1 MKVNADLSLPAIVH
15 YDEITFVASPSHGV
29 FRGMLDRD
37 GDEVALATTLVRY
50 APNSSFPSHKHDAGE
65 EFLVLEGTFHDDHGA
80 YPTGTYVR
88 NEVTWMTPEDTHVVV
103 PDTAVHTAKDWSSL
117 STGGNVR
124 LLYQNAATGEHA
136 WFLVLGPGARV
147 ESLDGFDGGEE
158 VFVVAGTVTA
168 LYASTSTQMLKY
180 SWLRLPP
187 QAIAKCDP
195 SKTVFRNTSTEE
207 AHVFIKTGHL
217 RRFVGRDCPPR
228 AAAKV
233 DYSQPL
239 DEESYR
245 KIRYEFSED
254 VLRLPTIMTSLEF
267 SVGGK
272 EVHGF
277 RMIERHYFR
286 EELVKSYDFAFGFC
300 IPRSTNTW
308 DAVYS
313 VPALDED
320 LIQDMVANPYATVS
334 DSFYFVGDELIM
346 HNKAEYKYIVEDRA
360 QSKRS
365 YYDSD
370 DEGDAKERK
379 GAAGSAGAKEAK
391 EAKDAKW
398 SKEDEYDD

>member
-1 MKVNADLSLPAIVH
+1 MPR
-15 YDEITFVASPSHGV
+15 E
-29 FRGMLDRD
+29 
-37 GDEVALATTLVRY
+37 
-50 APNSSFPSHKHDAGE
+50 SFTPDD
-65 EFLVLEGTFHDDHGA
+65 VLELEA
-80 YPTGTYVR
+80 PTKSFLC
-88 NEVTWMTPEDTHVVV
+88 P
-103 PDTAVHTAKDWSSL
+103 L
-117 STGGNVR
+117 SANV
-124 LLYQNAATGEHA
+124 YSID
-136 WFLVLGPGARV
+136 FLKFQIIDY
-147 ESLDGFDGGEE
+147 ESKRKIF
-158 VFVVAGTVTA
+158 
-168 LYASTSTQMLKY
+168 Q
-180 SWLRLPP
+180 
-187 QAIAKCDP
+187 
-195 SKTVFRNTSTEE
+195 
-207 AHVFIKTGHL
+207 
-217 RRFVGRDCPPR
+217 VGRDCPPR

>member
-1 MKVNADLSLPAIVH
+1 
-15 YDEITFVASPSHGV
+15 
-29 FRGMLDRD
+29 MLDRD

-50 APNSSFPSHKHDAGE
+50 APNSTFPSHKHDAGE
-65 EFLVLEGTFHDDHGA
+65 EFLVLEGTLHDDHGA

-88 NEVTWMTPEDTHVVV
+88 NAVT
-103 PDTAVHTAKDWSSL
+103 
-117 STGGNVR
+117 
-124 LLYQNAATGEHA
+124 
-136 WFLVLGPGARV
+136 LG
-147 ESLDGFDGGEE
+147 
-158 VFVVAGTVTA
+158 
-168 LYASTSTQMLKY
+168 
-180 SWLRLPP
+180 
-187 QAIAKCDP
+187 
-195 SKTVFRNTSTEE
+195 
-207 AHVFIKTGHL
+207 H
-217 RRFVGRDCPPR
+217 VGRDCPPR